1 MPDDILKQYFRQY
14 YSTNSLGIPDMLFQR
29 EIGFIPFNGTMIRH
43 KKFSGQKPIERF
55 VRQYVP
61 RHLYY
66 SSAYYRFPDQHKM
79 MEKEWLGAELIF
91 DLDADHIEGANK
103 MTYMEILAEVKK
115 HTLRLLDMLMND
127 FGFGENNI
135 RLYFSGGRGYH
146 VHVENDKIYTM
157 DSDSRRDIG
166 DYIRIEGLNIEDLKM
181 LDDSYFN
188 YGILG
193 RFNNY
198 IADFY
203 SNIDEN
209 YIKSVFGKS
218 WWNYMNYLEKFYN
231 GEKIVDFLKKA
242 QGNKFKLLIK
252 KGNSNENASIDYDR
266 IMLGKLLQDFKKNAL
281 AEIDEP
287 VTTDIHRLIR
297 FPFSLHGK
305 TGLMVKP
312 VPIDKLKWF
321 NPLDEAIPEVFKN
334 GEVNIN
340 LKINKFS
347 ISMNGEDYSIEK
359 GENRVPLYLGIF
371 TSAIN
376 VADFMQE

>member
-1 MPDDILKQYFRQY
+1 MPDESLKQYFRQY
-14 YSTNSLGIPDMLFQR
+14 YARNGLGIPDMLFQR
-29 EIGFIPFNGTMIRH
+29 EIGFIPFNGTMVRH

-79 MEKEWLGAELIF
+79 VEKEWLGAELIF

-127 FGFGENNI
+127 FGFDENSI

-146 VHVENDKIYTM
+146 VHVESDKIYTM

-166 DYIRIEGLNIEDLKM
+166 DYIRIEGLNIDDLKM
-181 LDDSYFN
+181 LDDSYFR

-193 RFNNY
+193 RFNQY

-203 SNIDEN
+203 SDIDEN
-209 YIKSVFGKS
+209 YIRSVFGKS

-231 GEKIVDFLKKA
+231 GEKIIDFLKKNG
-242 QGNKFKLLIK
+242 GNKFKLLIK
-252 KGNSNENASIDYDR
+252 KSNSNENASVDYDR
-266 IMLGKLLQDFKKNAL
+266 IMLGKLLQEFKKNAL

-312 VPIDKLKWF
+312 VPLDRLRSF

-347 ISMNGEDYSIEK
+347 ISMNGENYSIEN

-376 VADFMQE
+376 VADFV

>member
-1 MPDDILKQYFRQY
+1 MPDDDLKRYFREY
-14 YSTNSLGIPDMLFQR
+14 YSRNKLGIPDMLFQR
-29 EIGFIPFNGTMIRH
+29 EIGFIPFNGTMVRH
-43 KKFSGQKPIERF
+43 KKFAGQNSIDRF

-91 DLDADHIEGANK
+91 DLDADHIEGADK

-115 HTLRLLDMLMND
+115 HTLRLLNMLMDD

-146 VHVENDKIYTM
+146 VHVESDSIYTM

-181 LDDSYFN
+181 LDDSYFE
-188 YGILG
+188 YGILA
-193 RFNNY
+193 RFNRY
-198 IADFY
+198 ISDFY
-203 SNIDEN
+203 SNVDEN
-209 YIKSVFGKS
+209 YVKTVFGKS

-231 GEKIVDFLKKA
+231 GEKIIEFLSREK
-242 QGNKFKLLIK
+242 GNKFKLLIK
-252 KGNSNENASIDYDR
+252 KNNSNENASVDYDR
-266 IMLGKLLQDFKKNAL
+266 IMLGKLLQDFKKDAL

-297 FPFSLHGK
+297 FPYSLHGK

-312 VPIDKLKWF
+312 IPVKELALF
-321 NPLDEAIPEVFKN
+321 NPLDEAIPDIFKN
-334 GEVNIN
+334 RDVSIN
-340 LKINKFS
+340 LKINRFS
-347 ISMNGEDYSIEK
+347 IRMNGEDYSIEK
-359 GENRVPLYLGIF
+359 GENKVPLYLGIF

-376 VADFMQE
+376 VADFV

>member
-1 MPDDILKQYFRQY
+1 VPDESLKQYFRQY
-14 YSTNSLGIPDMLFQR
+14 YARNGLGIPDMLFQR
-29 EIGFIPFNGTMIRH
+29 EIGFIPFNGTMVRH

-79 MEKEWLGAELIF
+79 VEKEWLGAELIF

-127 FGFGENNI
+127 FGFDENSI

-146 VHVENDKIYTM
+146 VHVESDKIYTM

-166 DYIRIEGLNIEDLKM
+166 DYIRIEGLNIDDLKM
-181 LDDSYFN
+181 LDDSYFR

-193 RFNNY
+193 RFNQY

-203 SNIDEN
+203 SDIDEN
-209 YIKSVFGKS
+209 YIRSVFGKS

-231 GEKIVDFLKKA
+231 GEKIIDFLKKNG
-242 QGNKFKLLIK
+242 GNKFKLLIK
-252 KGNSNENASIDYDR
+252 KSNSNENASVDYDR
-266 IMLGKLLQDFKKNAL
+266 IMLGKLLQEFKKNAL

-312 VPIDKLKWF
+312 VPLDRLRSF

-347 ISMNGEDYSIEK
+347 ISMNGENYSIEN

-376 VADFMQE
+376 VADFV

>member
-1 MPDDILKQYFRQY
+1 MPDDILKQYFRKY
-14 YSTNSLGIPDMLFQR
+14 YSTSSLGIPDMLFQR

-115 HTLRLLDMLMND
+115 HTIRLLEMLMND

-146 VHVENDKIYTM
+146 VHVESDKIYTM

-193 RFNNY
+193 RFNRY

-209 YIKSVFGKS
+209 YVKSVFGKS

-231 GEKIVDFLKKA
+231 GEKIIDFLKKVE
-242 QGNKFKLLIK
+242 GNKFKLLIK
-252 KGNSNENASIDYDR
+252 KSNSNENASVDYDR

-312 VPIDKLKWF
+312 VQLDSLKSF
-321 NPLDEAIPEVFKN
+321 NPLNEAIPEVFKN
-334 GEVNIN
+334 SEININ
-340 LKINKFS
+340 MKINKFS
-347 ISMNGEDYSIEK
+347 ISMNGENYSIEK

-376 VADFMQE
+376 VADFIPE